1 MLIIFGTKV
10 RNKVIRTLVFF
21 CPGCGGDRQG
31 SLREARHW
39 FTLFFIP
46 VIPLKRIGEVVHCDT
61 CQRLYPASVLERPTT
76 SNIQEVLHDAIR
88 AVTVM
93 VVATGDAASPTLRA
107 RAVESIGSIVS
118 GYTDETL
125 TTDLQVL
132 DPAHAPQYVAPLA
145 DGLAPAGRERF
156 LSDVVRVAGSDGPLT
171 ADQRAVVDECGRA
184 LELSPAHV
192 TGIVAIIVSGASPS
206 TTADGEAS

>member
-39 FTLFFIP
+39 FTLVFIP

-76 SNIQEVLHDAIR
+76 SNIQDVLHNAIR

-93 VVATGDAASPTLRA
+93 VVATGDPCSPALRA

-118 GYTDETL
+118 GYDDATL
-125 TTDLQVL
+125 TTDLPAL
-132 DPAHAPQYVAPLA
+132 EPAHAAQYVAPLA

-156 LSDVVRVAGSDGPLT
+156 LSDVVRVAAADGAIT
-171 ADQRAVVDECGRA
+171 AEQRAVIDECGRA

-192 TGIVAIIVSGASPS
+192 TGIVTIIVGAPSPAS
-206 TTADGEAS
+206 DEEAGS